1 MKVQFA
7 HHLVCLQH
15 AERQIRLELQALAK
29 DSNNENECTEGF
41 LKCPECGVL
50 YPIIQGVAIVVKDFS
65 SYAAGRSQTYGR
77 WLLGSSTKEMK
88 QFLKESGSKMLPD
101 ATNDRY
107 EEGGSWFVP
116 YRWTQYEHT
125 EEDRLIQHQRW
136 HLRPNE
142 VYNRIV
148 HGINSNMDGVVLDMA
163 CSMGYSTLLLAQKYA
178 FAIGIDLSFSFIKEA
193 RKKMQEKKLGNVEF
207 CVADSLMPP
216 FHPAKFDLVLAI
228 NLLELVDAEKL
239 LASIH
244 RMLKPHASTII
255 ADPYDYNRDPP
266 PKKVY
271 DGRTFRL
278 LVEDSG
284 FEIFEKSSKNESYIP
299 WVLKVNERA
308 YLYYFVDYLKAQKRS
323 KEKF

>member
-29 DSNNENECTEGF
+29 GPENENECIEGF
-41 LKCPECGVL
+41 LKCPECGVQ
-50 YPIIQGVAIVVKDFS
+50 YPIIQGVAIVVKDFA

-88 QFLKESGSKMLPD
+88 QFLKESGTKLSPD

-125 EEDRLIQHQRW
+125 EEDRLIQHMRW

-207 CVADSLMPP
+207 CVADSLTPP

-244 RMLKPHASTII
+244 RMLKPHEATII

-271 DGRTFRL
+271 DGRSFRT